1 MIVQRILGF
10 DSCFFLFGFLF
21 FLFIFLFIFLDWGLS
36 VPDEDDENVTFRAP
50 FYEAGCVL
58 WIITGWKWGNRKHN
72 NRFIMGTQNIII
84 TNHNNKI
91 IITKQHINKT
101 SYWVG
106 VTNVFEEFVCPPNP
120 QTCFLKKKIRK
131 FWWNIFGGQIL
142 VTYFRWS
149 NSIFFFQIQ
158 LWLIDQLDVQGPS
171 RVLTYFQILTSQ
183 ESTRRWWSGFKMI
196 F

>member
-101 SYWVG
+101 SYWEG
-106 VTNVFEEFVCPPNP
+106 VTHVFEEFVFPPKSANMFPQEKNP
-120 QTCFLKKKIRK
+120 
-131 FWWNIFGGQIL
+131 QIL

-171 RVLTYFQILTSQ
+171 RVLTYFHILTSQ
-183 ESTRRWWSGFKMI
+183 ESTGRWWSGLKLI